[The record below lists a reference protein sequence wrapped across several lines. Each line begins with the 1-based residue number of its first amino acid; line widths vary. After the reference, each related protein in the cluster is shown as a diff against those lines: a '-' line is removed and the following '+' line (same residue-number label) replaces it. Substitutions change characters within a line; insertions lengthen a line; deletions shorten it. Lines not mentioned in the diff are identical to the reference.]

1 MPNLWGKLLYF
12 ASKGIVYAVAK
23 LYFRFR
29 LEGQRHVPLRGP
41 VLVASNHLS
50 HLDPPLVGTAIP
62 RLAQNMAKRELFS
75 IKILDWYMRSI
86 GTVIVNRGKGKQ
98 ALLTAIEYLK
108 LGACMLIFP
117 EGTRSLTGQLGQGH
131 TGAIVMALRT
141 GCTVVPAAIIGSDQA
156 MRKGT
161 KGIRSHQITVRFG
174 EGYKL
179 AVIPDGEQIPKQTLE
194 RECYLLMERIEALLP
209 ENMRP
214 TLEQKLQWYG
224 EQAVEAASTSATSQA

>member
-1 MPNLWGKLLYF
+1 MPNLWGKLLYYL
-12 ASKGIVYAVAK
+12 SKGIVRAIAK
-23 LYFRFR
+23 FYFRLR
-29 LEGQRHVPLRGP
+29 IEGQRNVPLRGP

-50 HLDPPLVGTAIP
+50 HLDPPLVGACIP

-98 ALLTAIEYLK
+98 ALLTAIEYMK
-108 LGACMLIFP
+108 QGACMLIFP

-131 TGAIVMALRT
+131 SGAIVMALRT
-141 GCTVVPAAIIGSDQA
+141 GCTVVPAVIIGSDRA
-156 MRKGT
+156 MRRGT
-161 KGIRSHQITVRFG
+161 KGIHSHQITVRFG

-179 AVIPDGEQIPKQTLE
+179 AVVPDGEQIPRAMLE

-209 ENMRP
+209 DDMRP
-214 TLEQKLQWYG
+214 SLELKLAWYG
-224 EQAVEAASTSATSQA
+224 EQAAGTAGVKESGQA

>member
-1 MPNLWGKLLYF
+1 VPNLWGKLLYYL
-12 ASKGIVYAVAK
+12 SKGIVFAVAK
-23 LYFRFR
+23 LYFRLR
-29 LEGQRHVPLRGP
+29 IENQRNVPLRGP
-41 VLVASNHLS
+41 VMVASNHLS

-62 RLAQNMAKRELFS
+62 RLAQNMAKRELFT
-75 IKILDWYMRSI
+75 IKILDWYMRHI
-86 GTVIVNRGKGKQ
+86 GTVIVNRSKGKQ

-108 LGACMLIFP
+108 QGACMIIFP

-131 TGAIVMALRT
+131 SGAIVMALRT

-156 MRKGT
+156 MHKGS

-179 AVIPDGEQIPKQTLE
+179 AVVPEGEQIPRQVLE
-194 RECYLLMERIEALLP
+194 RECYLLMERIAALLP

-214 TLEQKLQWYG
+214 SAEQKLAWYG
-224 EQAVEAASTSATSQA
+224 ERAVTGSSFSETNQA